1 MILNQL
7 TLEVCRCRV
16 ILNKDLSP
24 MELTFSMLNSAS
36 LLTSVDSFHSQVK
49 KPEVNPR
56 QHLSDE

>member
-7 TLEVCRCRV
+7 TLEVCRCQV

-24 MELTFSMLNSAS
+24 MELTFSTS
-36 LLTSVDSFHSQVK
+36 LLPSVDSFHSQVQ

-56 QHLSDE
+56 QHLSEE